1 MIYQWNNTKPQFCY
15 RHPPGGFSVPN
26 DRSRRSGD
34 SLERPD
40 TFGMIVH
47 RKGDGLE
54 CQDTFGM
61 ITFSNIDQTIR
72 NNLNN
77 LLVASTR
84 MLVANPGK
92 IVAWYCPT
100 DIF

>member
-1 MIYQWNNTKPQFCY
+1 M
-15 RHPPGGFSVPN
+15 PN
-26 DRSRRSGD
+26 DRSRHSGD
-34 SLERPD
+34 GLERPD
-40 TFGMIVH
+40 SFGMIIH

-72 NNLNN
+72 NNLYN

-84 MLVANPGK
+84 MSVENPGK
-92 IVAWYCPT
+92 MGA
-100 DIF
+100 